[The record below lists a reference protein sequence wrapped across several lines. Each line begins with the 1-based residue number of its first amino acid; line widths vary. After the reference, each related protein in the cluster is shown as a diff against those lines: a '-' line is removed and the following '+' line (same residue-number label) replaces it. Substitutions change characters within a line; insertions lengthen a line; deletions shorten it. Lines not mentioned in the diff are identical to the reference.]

1 MNRIPAADPNIRIK
15 AFSKQVGGHTQ
26 IFFNSTPDSTSELW
40 KPLEQRERDFYE
52 SAQGNPTL
60 CSLIPE
66 YYGSYTLHASQ
77 ITLKDKP
84 AKPPIDSSSSS
95 SSTSTAT
102 APNSDNKSDD
112 EIPAFSVQTTNDLS
126 VALSRLPTLPPIDP
140 DSDNFDSEPPSKKTI
155 DSGSKKII
163 DPASKKIIGRA
174 SEKTD
179 DFASKKTIDSGSK
192 REEEERGRRGEPR
205 YPFLVIRDVT
215 TFCVHPCVFDI
226 KLGVRQYADDAPP
239 EKVRSHTLKAQRST
253 SAKLGCRACGCC
265 AWDCVRRKKVYI
277 NKYAGQ
283 NGTEFPAFMAI
294 VRSFF
299 ENGTGTPRRDAAR
312 ALADGVERIAEV
324 VEDRE
329 RFPFR
334 VYSASLIV
342 VYDGGT
348 AGVGTRTEAKLI
360 DFATVYRLKGPEDV
374 VDDGVAMGLRNVIKA
389 FREV

>member
-1 MNRIPAADPNIRIK
+1 MHKIPAADPNIRIK

-26 IFFNSTPDSTSELW
+26 IFFNSAPSSTSELW
-40 KPLEQRERDFYE
+40 KPLEQREREFYE

-77 ITLKDKP
+77 IALKDKP
-84 AKPPIDSSSSS
+84 TKPTNETTPTSSDSGNSGSGSG
-95 SSTSTAT
+95 TTA
-102 APNSDNKSDD
+102 NSDNKSDD
-112 EIPAFSVQTTNDLS
+112 EIPAFSIQTTNDLS
-126 VALSRLPTLPPIDP
+126 VALSRLPTLPPSELDEADIELTSTSTSTSTKITANEGESEKVSKEQGK
-140 DSDNFDSEPPSKKTI
+140 SDNVHDKT
-155 DSGSKKII
+155 
-163 DPASKKIIGRA
+163 
-174 SEKTD
+174 
-179 DFASKKTIDSGSK
+179 
-192 REEEERGRRGEPR
+192 EEGTSCERHAKGRGEPR

-253 SAKLGCRACGCC
+253 SAKLGCRACGCR

-299 ENGTGTPRRDAAR
+299 EDGTGAPRRDAAR
-312 ALADGVERIAEV
+312 ALADSVQRILEV

-342 VYDGGT
+342 VYDGG
-348 AGVGTRTEAKLI
+348 VPEMTRVEAKLI
-360 DFATVYRLKGPEDV
+360 DFATVYRLKGPEEV